1 MAHPLVEQL
10 RFTRS
15 EWLRG
20 LQDVSAEDAAHKL
33 EPMNTIAWMV
43 GHLAWHEQLYW
54 MERAQGKIIVENVLQ
69 CGYGKPASNPPV
81 AEMWDAWHTI
91 TKAADTYLDGL
102 TVSTL
107 QEHFIVGGK
116 PHVESI
122 GTMLNHLNYHYW
134 YHIGEALAVRQMLG
148 QKNLP
153 EFIGNIEES
162 PYRPETD

>member
-15 EWLRG
+15 EWHRG
-20 LQDVSAEDAAHKL
+20 LKDVSAEAAARKL
-33 EPMNTIAWMV
+33 DPMNTIAWIV

-54 MERAQGKIIVENVLQ
+54 LDRAQGKIIAENVLQ

-81 AEMWDAWHTI
+81 TEMWDAWHKI
-91 TKAADTYLDGL
+91 TEASDVYLDAL
-102 TVSTL
+102 TTSTL
-107 QEHFIVGGK
+107 QEHYIVDGK
-116 PHVESI
+116 PHPESI

-134 YHIGEALAVRQMLG
+134 YHIGEALAIRQMLG
-148 QKNLP
+148 QKDLP
-153 EFIGNIEES
+153 VFIGNIEDV